1 MTEIV
6 MEQLPVDAL
15 WPNAVVLVIGADT
28 DEGYRLA
35 RELLRAGCR
44 VAATAHCPT
53 DLVRILHGYGPE
65 RVLAVAA
72 DMDDEA
78 QRQRVIARVE
88 RQFGHI
94 DATMPGEWNRD

>member
-1 MTEIV
+1 
-6 MEQLPVDAL
+6 
-15 WPNAVVLVIGADT
+15 
-28 DEGYRLA
+28 
-35 RELLRAGCR
+35 LLRAGCR

-72 DMDDEA
+72 DIDDDT
-78 QRQRVIARVE
+78 QRERVIARVE

-94 DATMPGEWNRD
+94 DATMIPRE

>member
-6 MEQLPVDAL
+6 LEELPADPL
-15 WPNAVVLVIGADT
+15 GPNAVVLVVGADT

-35 RELLRAGCR
+35 RELLRTGCR
-44 VAATAHCPT
+44 VAATAHVAT
-53 DLVRILHGYGPE
+53 ALVRILHGYGPE

-72 DMDDEA
+72 DLADDA

-94 DATMPGEWNRD
+94 DATLTSRECE